1 MVLNISAVKV
11 QVRLREWNVNKFSYN
26 FRLCLKWVRDMFY
39 DTKHKKTTTQQNPL
53 DSAAHVFS
61 MQRECKYKE
70 PVDNMNASTQTEP
83 KKCGQAPQ
91 IQKAFISGLPIYISS
106 QGLFFS
112 KTNSWSSAY
121 RSSIFIRMENES
133 SRNTAR
139 RFIVYAVCGQ
149 VQIGNQLSN

>member
-1 MVLNISAVKV
+1 
-11 QVRLREWNVNKFSYN
+11 
-26 FRLCLKWVRDMFY
+26 MFY
-39 DTKHKKTTTQQNPL
+39 PKLTVRKQKEMLHSFAL
-53 DSAAHVFS
+53 
-61 MQRECKYKE
+61 QRAKRQYKCIK
-70 PVDNMNASTQTEP
+70 ACFHAL
-83 KKCGQAPQ
+83 K
-91 IQKAFISGLPIYISS
+91 IRKAFISGLSVYTSS

-133 SRNTAR
+133 SRNMAR

>member
-1 MVLNISAVKV
+1 MVLNTSALKV
-11 QVRLREWNVNKFSYN
+11 QVRLREMWISLVIILDCVWNEYVTCSMIPNI
-26 FRLCLKWVRDMFY
+26 
-39 DTKHKKTTTQQNPL
+39 KKTTTQQNRL

-61 MQRECKYKE
+61 MQRECKSKE

-91 IQKAFISGLPIYISS
+91 IQNAFISGLPIYISS